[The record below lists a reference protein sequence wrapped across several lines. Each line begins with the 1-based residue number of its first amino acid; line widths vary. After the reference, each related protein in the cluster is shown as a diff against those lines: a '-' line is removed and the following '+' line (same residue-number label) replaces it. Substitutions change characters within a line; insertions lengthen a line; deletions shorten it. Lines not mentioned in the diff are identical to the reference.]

1 MKTSVLRWGSVAAA
15 VLSTTWVVLLSML
28 VVRCVAAPQPFPV
41 LAKFSPFHDHL
52 TLVGRFYGLFPV
64 FALLALVLVG
74 AACYM
79 ERSFRS
85 VRAVLITTTLLL
97 LASPVIIF
105 TNPGGYF
112 SWYLS

>member
-1 MKTSVLRWGSVAAA
+1 MKPRILRWGGVAAA
-15 VLSTTWVVLLSML
+15 VLSATWVVLLAAL

-41 LAKFSPFHDHL
+41 LAKFSTFHDHF

-64 FALLALVLVG
+64 FALLALVLIG
-74 AACYM
+74 AAWYL

-85 VRAVLITTTLLL
+85 VRGVLIATTLLL
-97 LASPVIIF
+97 LDSPVVVF

>member
-1 MKTSVLRWGSVAAA
+1 MKTTILRWGSVLAA
-15 VLSTTWVVLLSML
+15 VLSATWIVLLAAL
-28 VVRCVAAPQPFPV
+28 VVRCVAAPQSFPV

-74 AACYM
+74 AAWFL

-85 VRAVLITTTLLL
+85 VRGVIITTALLL
-97 LASPVIIF
+97 LASPVVIF